1 MLTKLT
7 RSHPVSCLVPRRLF
21 FNPFKK
27 ETEAGLELQEKI
39 KAAEEQA
46 QLYKNKA
53 AQTLTETES
62 LRKRLNN
69 EIENQKVYA
78 ITKFAKELL
87 EVPDNLQRAIDNIP
101 SKEVLQENPQKVIR
115 ELHFGTR
122 ATREILQGTL
132 MKFEVE
138 EFNPSGEKF
147 DSNKHEVLKV
157 YQSSSQAP
165 DTVCEVFTTGYI
177 LRDRVLRFAKVGV
190 VKKQ

>member
-165 DTVCEVFTTGYI
+165 DTVCEVFTTGYT

>member
-101 SKEVLQENPQKVIR
+101 SKEVLQENPQKVVK

-147 DSNKHEVLKV
+147 DSNKHEVLKLH
-157 YQSSSQAP
+157 QSSSQAP
-165 DTVCEVFTTGYI
+165 DTVCEVFTTGYT

>member
-7 RSHPVSCLVPRRLF
+7 RSHLVGCLVPRRLF

-147 DSNKHEVLKV
+147 DPNKHEVLKV
-157 YQSSSQAP
+157 HQSSSQAH
-165 DTVCEVFTTGYI
+165 DTVCEVFTTGYT